1 MIKPNDLQSAVEYPN
16 LTYNSDGD
24 PIGDPDCV
32 NVKVG
37 NESGQS
43 VFGNTYK
50 LRVTS
55 KQTGRKIDI
64 NFTVKNPQ
72 DIINDL

>member
-1 MIKPNDLQSAVEYPN
+1 V
-16 LTYNSDGD
+16 GD
-24 PIGDPDCV
+24 PLTV
-32 NVKVG
+32 KVKVG
-37 NESGQS
+37 EESGQS
-43 VFGNTYK
+43 VFGNKYK

-55 KQTGRKIDI
+55 KQTGKKIDI